1 MVGSY
6 PIVTDCS
13 TGVKRGCHLTRQC
26 ARITPTFRHGS
37 PSMETIDILRRT
49 DVFYDLT
56 GAQLEML
63 ASICEERVV
72 KLGDIIFEENS
83 QGDEMFVIARGAVEI
98 LVDPSI
104 VGGPGAKKRGSLP
117 VTIATLRSGQTFGEI
132 ALVDQGLRTAS
143 ARCAETETQLL
154 GLKRDKFMKLCDTY
168 PEMGYRVMRNIAADL
183 SFKIRG
189 SDLAIREQLLWRPR
203 SAS

>member
-1 MVGSY
+1 
-6 PIVTDCS
+6 
-13 TGVKRGCHLTRQC
+13 
-26 ARITPTFRHGS
+26 
-37 PSMETIDILRRT
+37 MEKIDILRRT
-49 DVFYDLT
+49 DIFYDLT
-56 GAQLEML
+56 WAQLEML

-72 KLGDIIFEENS
+72 KLGDIVFEENS

-143 ARCAETETQLL
+143 SRCAETETQLL
-154 GLKRDKFMKLCDTY
+154 AIQRNKFMKLCDTY

-203 SAS
+203 PTA

>member
-1 MVGSY
+1 
-6 PIVTDCS
+6 
-13 TGVKRGCHLTRQC
+13 
-26 ARITPTFRHGS
+26 
-37 PSMETIDILRRT
+37 MEKIDILRRT
-49 DVFYDLT
+49 DIFYDLT
-56 GAQLEML
+56 SPQLEML
-63 ASICEERVV
+63 ASICDERVV
-72 KLGDIIFEENS
+72 KLGDIVFEENS

-104 VGGPGAKKRGSLP
+104 VGGPGAKKRGSMP

-132 ALVDQGLRTAS
+132 VLVDQGLRTAS

-154 GLKRDKFMKLCDTY
+154 TIQRNKFMKLCDTY

-183 SFKIRG
+183 AFKIRG

-203 SAS
+203 PAA

>member
-1 MVGSY
+1 
-6 PIVTDCS
+6 
-13 TGVKRGCHLTRQC
+13 
-26 ARITPTFRHGS
+26 
-37 PSMETIDILRRT
+37 MEKIDILRRT
-49 DVFYDLT
+49 DIFYDLT
-56 GAQLEML
+56 EAQLEML
-63 ASICEERVV
+63 ASICDERSV
-72 KLGDIIFEENS
+72 KLGDVIFEENN

-104 VGGPGAKKRGSLP
+104 VGGPGAKKRGSMP

-154 GLKRDKFMKLCDTY
+154 AIQRGKFIKLCDTY

-183 SFKIRG
+183 AFKIRG

-203 SAS
+203 PAA

>member
-1 MVGSY
+1 
-6 PIVTDCS
+6 
-13 TGVKRGCHLTRQC
+13 
-26 ARITPTFRHGS
+26 
-37 PSMETIDILRRT
+37 MEKIDILRRT
-49 DVFYDLT
+49 DIFYDLSA
-56 GAQLEML
+56 AQLEML

-72 KLGDIIFEENS
+72 KLGDTIFEENN

-104 VGGPGAKKRGSLP
+104 VGGPGAKKRGSMP

-154 GLKRDKFMKLCDTY
+154 GIQRGKFIKLCDTY

-203 SAS
+203 PSA

>member
-1 MVGSY
+1 
-6 PIVTDCS
+6 
-13 TGVKRGCHLTRQC
+13 
-26 ARITPTFRHGS
+26 
-37 PSMETIDILRRT
+37 MEKIDILRRT
-49 DVFYDLT
+49 DIFYDLT
-56 GAQLEML
+56 AAQLEML

-72 KLGDIIFEENS
+72 RLGDVIFEENS
-83 QGDEMFVIARGAVEI
+83 PGDEMFIIARGAVEI

-104 VGGPGAKKRGSLP
+104 VGGPGAKKRGSMP

-132 ALVDQGLRTAS
+132 VLVDQGLRTAS

-154 GLKRDKFMKLCDTY
+154 AIQRAKFMKLCDTY
-168 PEMGYRVMRNIAADL
+168 PEMGYRVMRNVAADL

-203 SAS
+203 PTA

>member
-1 MVGSY
+1 
-6 PIVTDCS
+6 
-13 TGVKRGCHLTRQC
+13 
-26 ARITPTFRHGS
+26 
-37 PSMETIDILRRT
+37 MEKIDILRRT
-49 DVFYDLT
+49 DIFYDLS

-72 KLGDIIFEENS
+72 KLGDIVFEENS
-83 QGDEMFVIARGAVEI
+83 QGDEMFVISRGAVEI

-104 VGGPGAKKRGSLP
+104 VGGPGAKKRGSMP
-117 VTIATLRSGQTFGEI
+117 VTIATLRGGQTFGEI

-154 GLKRDKFMKLCDTY
+154 AIRRNKFMKLCDTY

-183 SFKIRG
+183 AFKIRG

-203 SAS
+203 PAA

>member
-1 MVGSY
+1 
-6 PIVTDCS
+6 
-13 TGVKRGCHLTRQC
+13 
-26 ARITPTFRHGS
+26 
-37 PSMETIDILRRT
+37 MEKIDILRRT
-49 DVFYDLT
+49 DIFYDLSA
-56 GAQLEML
+56 AQLEML

-72 KLGDIIFEENS
+72 RLGDIVFEENN

-154 GLKRDKFMKLCDTY
+154 AIQRSKFMKLCDTY

-183 SFKIRG
+183 AFKIRG

-203 SAS
+203 PAA

>member
-1 MVGSY
+1 
-6 PIVTDCS
+6 
-13 TGVKRGCHLTRQC
+13 
-26 ARITPTFRHGS
+26 
-37 PSMETIDILRRT
+37 MEKIDILRRT
-49 DVFYDLT
+49 DIFYDLT
-56 GAQLEML
+56 GPQLEML

-72 KLGDIIFEENS
+72 RLGDIVFEENS
-83 QGDEMFVIARGAVEI
+83 QGDEMFVIARGAVEV

-104 VGGPGAKKRGSLP
+104 VGGPGAKKRGSMP
-117 VTIATLRSGQTFGEI
+117 VTIATLRGGQTFGEI

-154 GLKRDKFMKLCDTY
+154 AIQRNKFMKLCDTY

-203 SAS
+203 PTA

>member
-1 MVGSY
+1 
-6 PIVTDCS
+6 
-13 TGVKRGCHLTRQC
+13 
-26 ARITPTFRHGS
+26 
-37 PSMETIDILRRT
+37 MEKFDILRRT

-56 GAQLEML
+56 KAQLEML
-63 ASICEERVV
+63 ASICEERVA
-72 KLGDIIFEENS
+72 KLGDILFEENS

-104 VGGPGAKKRGSLP
+104 VGGPGAKKRGSMP
-117 VTIATLRSGQTFGEI
+117 VTIATLRGGQTFGEI

-154 GLKRDKFMKLCDTY
+154 SLQRNKFMLLCDTY

-183 SFKIRG
+183 AFKIRG

-203 SAS
+203 SAA

>member
-1 MVGSY
+1 
-6 PIVTDCS
+6 
-13 TGVKRGCHLTRQC
+13 
-26 ARITPTFRHGS
+26 
-37 PSMETIDILRRT
+37 MEKIDILRRT
-49 DVFYDLT
+49 DIFYDLSA
-56 GAQLEML
+56 AQLEML

-72 KLGDIIFEENS
+72 KLGDLIFEENN

-98 LVDPSI
+98 LVDPSM
-104 VGGPGAKKRGSLP
+104 VGGPGAKKRGSMP

-132 ALVDQGLRTAS
+132 TLVDQGLRTAS

-154 GLKRDKFMKLCDTY
+154 AIQRSKFMKLCDTY

-183 SFKIRG
+183 AFKIRG

-203 SAS
+203 PSA

>member
-1 MVGSY
+1 
-6 PIVTDCS
+6 
-13 TGVKRGCHLTRQC
+13 
-26 ARITPTFRHGS
+26 
-37 PSMETIDILRRT
+37 MEKIDILRRT
-49 DVFYDLT
+49 DIFYDLT

-63 ASICEERVV
+63 ASICEERFV
-72 KLGDIIFEENS
+72 KLGDLIFEENS
-83 QGDEMFVIARGAVEI
+83 QGEEMFVIARGAVEI

-104 VGGPGAKKRGSLP
+104 VGGPGAKKRGSMP
-117 VTIATLRSGQTFGEI
+117 VTIATLRTGQTFGEI
-132 ALVDQGLRTAS
+132 SLVDQGLRTAS

-154 GLKRDKFMKLCDTY
+154 AIQRGKFIKLCDTY

-203 SAS
+203 PAA

>member
-1 MVGSY
+1 
-6 PIVTDCS
+6 
-13 TGVKRGCHLTRQC
+13 
-26 ARITPTFRHGS
+26 
-37 PSMETIDILRRT
+37 MEKIDILRRT
-49 DVFYDLT
+49 DIFYDLT
-56 GAQLEML
+56 AAQLEML

-72 KLGDIIFEENS
+72 KLGDIIFEENN
-83 QGDEMFVIARGAVEI
+83 QGDEMFIIARGAVEI

-104 VGGPGAKKRGSLP
+104 VGGPGAKKRGSMP

-154 GLKRDKFMKLCDTY
+154 ALQRSKFMKLCDTY

-203 SAS
+203 PAS

>member
-1 MVGSY
+1 
-6 PIVTDCS
+6 
-13 TGVKRGCHLTRQC
+13 
-26 ARITPTFRHGS
+26 
-37 PSMETIDILRRT
+37 
-49 DVFYDLT
+49 
-56 GAQLEML
+56 
-63 ASICEERVV
+63 
-72 KLGDIIFEENS
+72 
-83 QGDEMFVIARGAVEI
+83 MFIIARGAVEI

-104 VGGPGAKKRGSLP
+104 VGGPGAKKRGSMP

-154 GLKRDKFMKLCDTY
+154 GIQRSKFMKLCDTY

-183 SFKIRG
+183 AFKIRG

-203 SAS
+203 PNA